1 MPPSS
6 FRGRR
11 NIEPSLIKVDDPESA
26 VKESETLL
34 GFPLRMAVP
43 NIRLVRKMMDI
54 PKDSLEKDLKDLL
67 GPQVTGS

>member
-1 MPPSS
+1 
-6 FRGRR
+6 
-11 NIEPSLIKVDDPESA
+11 
-26 VKESETLL
+26 
-34 GFPLRMAVP
+34 MAVP